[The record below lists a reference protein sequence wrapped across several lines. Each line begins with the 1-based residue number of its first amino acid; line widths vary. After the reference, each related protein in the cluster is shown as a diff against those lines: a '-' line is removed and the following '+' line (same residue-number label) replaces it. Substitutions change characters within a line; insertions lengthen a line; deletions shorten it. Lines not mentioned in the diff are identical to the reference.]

1 MLHKPYS
8 TKTLIGAGTY
18 NGLRT
23 LFATAARRLRR
34 PTLVPAVQKVSHEPE
49 SGD

>member
-23 LFATAARRLRR
+23 LFATAARQ
-34 PTLVPAVQKVSHEPE
+34 PAASDPRTCGTE
-49 SGD
+49 GLT